1 LIHNHRQIAIAMS
14 PFGVAKYI
22 FTSALF
28 VVSLFFA
35 LRLLFAHDMRRDA
48 WRSTV
53 KHYVYIS
60 RNKFKVWS
68 ILLGW
73 ILLFVALFVAYFQI
87 DGLITNQ

>member
-1 LIHNHRQIAIAMS
+1 MS

-35 LRLLFAHDMRRDA
+35 LRLLFAHDRRREA

-53 KHYVYIS
+53 KNYVYIS
-60 RNKFKVWS
+60 RNKFKLWS

-73 ILLFVALFVAYFQI
+73 ILLFVALTVAYFQI
-87 DGLITNQ
+87 DRIITNQ